1 MKRFFILLLIS
12 LFTGINAQETKNR
25 FEESEKGGFER
36 NIDHTNDQS
45 SDNPQAGPGDGGP
58 GNPGETAPI
67 DDYLPLLLITALG
80 LIVYQV
86 HKQKQVN

>member
-36 NIDHTNDQS
+36 NIDHTNNQS
-45 SDNPQAGPGDGGP
+45 SDNPQAGPGNP
-58 GNPGETAPI
+58 GNTVPI
-67 DDYLPLLLITALG
+67 DDYIPFLLITALG

-86 HKQKQVN
+86 RKQKQVN